1 MNYSYAALVSNYV
14 LRAYAILDNGEIVYD
29 NDSFGFGE
37 SDVNIYNIATNLY
50 EGKKMPNKAAHE
62 FLFNNVISI
71 VDINNH
77 ISQIGMAMLTN
88 AGNEN
93 YTTVNNVYHDLFD
106 YARGQEEYSGADE
119 YTNRQTTGFVA
130 RREAGS
136 ESSLLQI
143 LNTKTGTTYSNLFD
157 WIAGETTGLIHEK
170 VVFTN
175 NTVMN

>member
-1 MNYSYAALVSNYV
+1 MCNFHF
-14 LRAYAILDNGEIVYD
+14 R
-29 NDSFGFGE
+29 
-37 SDVNIYNIATNLY
+37 
-50 EGKKMPNKAAHE
+50 
-62 FLFNNVISI
+62 
-71 VDINNH
+71 
-77 ISQIGMAMLTN
+77 LTK

-106 YARGQEEYSGADE
+106 YARGQEAYSGADE

-130 RREAGS
+130 RSEVGS

-143 LNTKTGTTYSNLFD
+143 LNTKTGTTYSNLID
-157 WIAGETTGLIHEK
+157 WIAGKTTGLIHEK